1 MVPDPRP
8 GCPNK
13 APVDVFRDPW
23 ILLVLREALVTT
35 FAARPAVPHE
45 LTGSGAVRSR
55 GGSCRRHPNPG
66 EPAGA

>member
-1 MVPDPRP
+1 VPESPP
-8 GCPNK
+8 GCPNI

-35 FAARPAVPHE
+35 FADRPAVPPE

-55 GGSCRRHPNPG
+55 GGYCRPNPG